1 MNKGLIMGLGLGAFL
16 ISPSMGGI
24 GGNYTEQKKDSA
36 LEISNGDWAKYV
48 QLGRT
53 KYAKEKII
61 TYVGIESKCATL
73 DLNLIMEFKLDDQ
86 VLDNK
91 KFSIEII
98 VCKDGQ
104 ISTYN
109 QGQELASWDV
119 DRDIDPMHRDPISE
133 IQREEIIGAVGLYL
147 ASKL

>member
-1 MNKGLIMGLGLGAFL
+1 MSLGLGAFL

-24 GGNYTEQKKDSA
+24 EPSYIEQKNNSTV
-36 LEISNGDWAKYV
+36 EISYGEWAKYV

-53 KYAKEKII
+53 KFAKEKIV
-61 TYVGIESKCATL
+61 TYIGNKSNCATL
-73 DLNLIMEFKLDDQ
+73 DLNLVTEFKLDEQ
-86 VLDNK
+86 VLNK
-91 KFSIEII
+91 REYSIEII
-98 VCKDGQ
+98 VCKNGI
-104 ISTYN
+104 ISTYS

-119 DRDIDPMHRDPISE
+119 DRDINPMHRDPISE